1 MLVKVIWSNNI
12 KYQSFPT
19 GGRIKSY
26 AIDAQIQECIVL
38 FNLL

>member
-19 GGRIKSY
+19 RGHFKSC
-26 AIDAQIQECIVL
+26 AIDAQIQKCIVL